1 VISLLIVP
9 HHVGL
14 VEPSLPGYQLVAF
27 IAEPNLRAAF
37 TVEQLGFSRSRPVS
51 ARRQTPLQCPY
62 KTNNNKKFLKMSQTK
77 LIKPTGRVIG
87 IDEILHTDL
96 NNLNSYET
104 LIVFYSQAENKAL
117 TPNGLFSDKE
127 VPLKQR

>member
-1 VISLLIVP
+1 
-9 HHVGL
+9 
-14 VEPSLPGYQLVAF
+14 
-27 IAEPNLRAAF
+27 
-37 TVEQLGFSRSRPVS
+37 
-51 ARRQTPLQCPY
+51 
-62 KTNNNKKFLKMSQTK
+62 MSQTK

-104 LIVFYSQAENKAL
+104 LIVFYSQAEYKAL

>member
-1 VISLLIVP
+1 MP
-9 HHVGL
+9 H
-14 VEPSLPGYQLVAF
+14 
-27 IAEPNLRAAF
+27 
-37 TVEQLGFSRSRPVS
+37 
-51 ARRQTPLQCPY
+51 
-62 KTNNNKKFLKMSQTK
+62 TK